1 MPTDSPA
8 EPEDRNSYST
18 SLLVH
23 VIIRSQ
29 SQLVSPGKGGKR
41 GGGGG
46 GAGGACV
53 ELEKQHI
60 HMFCTDFNLTH
71 VANSRERT
79 EKRGENKQKTNY
91 TIQN

>member
-41 GGGGG
+41 GGGG
-46 GAGGACV
+46 AGGACV

-71 VANSRERT
+71 VANLRDRT
-79 EKRGENKQKTNY
+79 EKRGGKQKN
-91 TIQN
+91 